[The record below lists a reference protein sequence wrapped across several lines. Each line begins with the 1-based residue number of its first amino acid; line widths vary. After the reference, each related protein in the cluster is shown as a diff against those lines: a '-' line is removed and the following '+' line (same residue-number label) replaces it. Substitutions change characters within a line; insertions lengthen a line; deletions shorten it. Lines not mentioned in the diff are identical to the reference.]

1 MDSGNPPE
9 IRRAKPPRSSLPR
22 RPKRRFR
29 LFPVWFRLGFVAYRR
44 SYACSGFGC
53 EGGGRDFA
61 WLTLLLTLV
70 TALALLLV
78 TSRTSF
84 LDRMTDALLGSLRPY
99 GVPVWVTSHW
109 QNHDGIGRDTLAQVQ
124 SLKAKFP
131 HLQVHPYRRLEGGR
145 PRINLPGT
153 NSWSIQPKFVGW
165 AVYPDDPL
173 WQLSLSLEQRGQ
185 KNPDW
190 LGLPLEIVLNERL
203 FARHFDYR
211 AYREELLTELPADKR
226 YTLPERIDRDNLPGT
241 FSTLWMR
248 VTVGQGE
255 QFLPFRVRWIP
266 HIPAMEEVAFLF
278 PLTTYHALLAAYH
291 LPDLKYDPLQEGGNA
306 RGDLHALYRKG
317 FDRGGV
323 STYVQCIQEAVK
335 ETGLTGVPMIS
346 DSRCPRP
353 ESIALDTPV
362 EGKTDWDAMAH
373 DAIHQLWLP
382 CHKLAR
388 DDTVRGTICPG
399 SSRRYEERQP
409 QFVPWDVTGYGT
421 AFATLHVYV
430 PARSLT
436 DLLEQLKELRVGD
449 NQLAFN
455 IHPKYQDALNR
466 FNLLNDVL
474 THMVPAFA
482 LVVGS
487 LLAALLLAQ
496 IGTLLGHRKHHYGM
510 LMTRGMTWMGIH
522 FKVYLQMS
530 LAMLFAGG
538 LALWGTVEL
547 VRIYLDRQFADALAH
562 YRELL
567 NPSLGLE
574 GLPMP
579 WLEMGLTLAVI
590 YVTVLVVTFL
600 LLIKLP
606 LRWGAAPSD
615 LLHGE

>member
-1 MDSGNPPE
+1 MDNGTPTE
-9 IRRAKPPRSSLPR
+9 IRRAKPPRSSLPP

-29 LFPVWFRLGFVAYRR
+29 LFPVWFRLGFVAFRR
-44 SYACSGFGC
+44 SYRCGRFGC

-70 TALALLLV
+70 TALSLLLV

-109 QNHDGIGRDTLAQVQ
+109 QNHDGIGRDTLAHVQ
-124 SLKAKFP
+124 SLRAKFP
-131 HLQVHPYRRLEGGR
+131 DMQVHPYRRLEGGR
-145 PRINLPGT
+145 PRLNLPGT
-153 NSWSIQPKFVGW
+153 NSWSTQPKFVGW
-165 AVYPDDPL
+165 GVYPEDPL
-173 WQLSLSLEQRGQ
+173 WQLSLPAEQRSQ
-185 KNPDW
+185 EPQRW
-190 LGLPLEIVLNERL
+190 QQLPLEIVLNDRL

-211 AYREELLTELPADKR
+211 AYREELLQELPEDKR
-226 YTLPERIDRDNLPGT
+226 HTIPERIDRENLPG
-241 FSTLWMR
+241 SLNTLWMR
-248 VTVGQGE
+248 AKVGQQE
-255 QFLPFRVRWIP
+255 HFLPFRVRWIA
-266 HIPAMEEVAFLF
+266 HIPAMEEVAYLF
-278 PLTTYHALLAAYH
+278 PLSTYHALMAAYH

-306 RGDLHALYRKG
+306 RGDLKTLLG
-317 FDRGGV
+317 GDFDRVGI
-323 STYVQCIQEAVK
+323 SAYAQCIQEAVK
-335 ETGLTGVPMIS
+335 ETGLTGLPMIS

-353 ESIALDTPV
+353 DTIVLDRTTN
-362 EGKTDWDAMAH
+362 GKATWDAMAH
-373 DAIHQLWLP
+373 DSIHQLWIP

-399 SSRRYEERQP
+399 SSRRYQDREP

-421 AFATLHVYV
+421 AFAALHIYV
-430 PARSLT
+430 EPKSLSALI
-436 DLLEQLKELRVGD
+436 DGLKELRVGD
-449 NQLAFN
+449 GQLAFN

-466 FNLLNDVL
+466 FNLLSDVL

-496 IGTLLGHRKHHYGM
+496 VGTLLGHRKHHYGM

-522 FKVYLQMS
+522 MKVYLQMT
-530 LAMLFAGG
+530 LAMLIAGG

-547 VRIYLDRQFADALAH
+547 VRIYLDKQFTDVLAH
-562 YRELL
+562 YREML

-574 GLPMP
+574 SLPMP
-579 WLEMGLTLAVI
+579 WMEIGITLAGV
-590 YVTVLVVTFL
+590 YAAVLFITFL
-600 LLIKLP
+600 LLFKLP